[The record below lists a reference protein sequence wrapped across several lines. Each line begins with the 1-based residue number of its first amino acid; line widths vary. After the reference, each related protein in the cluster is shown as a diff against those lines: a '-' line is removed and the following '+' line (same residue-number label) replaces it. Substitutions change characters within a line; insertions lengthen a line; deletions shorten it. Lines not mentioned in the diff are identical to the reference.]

1 MSANNRSARPPEVLV
16 ASADA
21 VLDNTVWII
30 RVTPGGAESTVQAT
44 LGGITG

>member
-21 VLDNTVWII
+21 VLDNTVGVVG
-30 RVTPGGAESTVQAT
+30 VTPGGAESAVQVT
-44 LGGITG
+44 LGSITG